1 LIAAWR
7 KDFTLP
13 ASRPLR
19 PKGLFQAFT
28 DRWRGLDRGARVALV
43 GITVLAVG
51 AISVRVWML
60 AIYRPAFLGFSDSS
74 AYMTAAARNVF
85 RDPQHPAGY
94 PLFLRLVHH
103 LSGSLAFTIAVQH
116 ALGVAS
122 GLLLYK
128 SVRRLGA
135 PPWLGLL
142 PSAVVF
148 FGGTG
153 LLLEHAP
160 MADPLLTFLQSLAIY
175 AVVRALG
182 GDGMGWA
189 ALAGVATG
197 ASFWVKTVALS
208 SALLVPIVLLFAVPG
223 TRRMR
228 ALSASVAGLSIALLI
243 FAYVGAQA
251 YFTGW
256 WGYERQSA
264 WNLYARV
271 ATFVDC
277 SHFTPPKGTAFL
289 CPGERPSAR
298 NAPNYFQYDR
308 HAPAV
313 ARYGGPAH
321 APPYANAVLQR
332 FSLAAIE
339 QQPLAY
345 VSAIGRGLSYYVFPR
360 AGEGYSPQA
369 IRDALLDT
377 GTERTSNSV
386 RGADAVAPLYPLSVG
401 THVQPDAV
409 SAISAYEEH
418 TRIGG
423 AGMIA
428 LLLAAFAGPFLLRG
442 RARAA
447 ALFFGLTALLSITL
461 AVATNSYDARYAYP
475 TFGPLAA
482 SAALGGWAAAA
493 WLRRRLGHVSRIRLL
508 RPARVAR

>member
-7 KDFTLP
+7 KDFTLL
-13 ASRPLR
+13 ASTPLGPGR
-19 PKGLFQAFT
+19 VLQAFT
-28 DRWRGLDRGARVALV
+28 ARWRGLDRGARVALA
-43 GITVLAVG
+43 GITMLVAC
-51 AISVRVWML
+51 AISVRVWLM

-74 AYMTAAARNVF
+74 SYLTAAARNAF

-103 LSGSLAFTIAVQH
+103 VSDSLAFAIAVQH

-142 PSAVVF
+142 PAAVVF

-160 MADPLLTFLQSLAIY
+160 MADPLLAFLQSLAIY
-175 AVVRALG
+175 AVVRALE
-182 GDGMGWA
+182 GDGLGWP

-208 SALLVPIVLLFAVPG
+208 SALLIPIVLLVAVRG
-223 TRRMR
+223 TRRTR
-228 ALSASVAGLSIALLI
+228 ALSASVAGLSIALVIL
-243 FAYVGAQA
+243 AYVGTQA

-277 SHFTPPKGTAFL
+277 AHFKPPPGTGFL
-289 CPGERPSAR
+289 CPREPWSER
-298 NAPNYFQYDR
+298 NGPNYFQYDR

-321 APPYANAVLQR
+321 APRSANAVLRR
-332 FSLAAIE
+332 FSVAAIE

-345 VSAIGRGLSYYVFPR
+345 VKAIERGLSYYVFPR
-360 AGEGYSPQA
+360 WGEGYAPQA

-377 GTERTSNSV
+377 GTERTGNSARAAAAVALLYPHSV
-386 RGADAVAPLYPLSVG
+386 RIHRQAHAVR
-401 THVQPDAV
+401 
-409 SAISAYEEH
+409 AISWYEER

-423 AGMIA
+423 VVMIA
-428 LLLAAFAGPFLLRG
+428 LLLAACAGPFLLRG
-442 RARAA
+442 RGRAG
-447 ALFFGLTALLSITL
+447 ALFFGLTALMSITL

-482 SAALGGWAAAA
+482 SAALGGWAVAA
-493 WLRRRLGHVSRIRLL
+493 WLRRRLGQLEHIRFG
-508 RPARVAR
+508 RPARVTR